1 MPGSAASIGRP
12 RSRRARLPQR
22 PHLVGSTFRCRAGFT
37 LVELLVVIAI
47 IAVLIGLLLPA
58 VQSAREAARRSSCQN
73 NLKQVG
79 NALQLHHGARGVF
92 PASIEDNVPT
102 YATGAGS
109 GSAADNIT
117 GLGWASAILPY
128 MEQADLFDR
137 LVGVTTDA
145 TTGLR
150 LNWQSPADAI
160 ARTPIAAFVCPSDGA
175 TGLLNSRK
183 SSYGKCNYLANAGTN
198 AARDN
203 LGVMFINSKVNMR
216 DVSDGTSKTMLAA
229 ERSTRAESGN
239 IRNCGGSNCT
249 WQGGIWIGGRL
260 TTPQPWTPGVVVWDV
275 ESFGGAGV
283 PATLMVN
290 RSTAT
295 WGHDWGNSSDHPG
308 GMQALYCDGRI
319 GFLSDN
325 IAEETY
331 RRLRHR
337 SDGLVVEAD

>member
-1 MPGSAASIGRP
+1 
-12 RSRRARLPQR
+12 
-22 PHLVGSTFRCRAGFT
+22 
-37 LVELLVVIAI
+37 
-47 IAVLIGLLLPA
+47 
-58 VQSAREAARRSSCQN
+58 
-73 NLKQVG
+73 
-79 NALQLHHGARGVF
+79 
-92 PASIEDNVPT
+92 
-102 YATGAGS
+102 
-109 GSAADNIT
+109 
-117 GLGWASAILPY
+117 
-128 MEQADLFDR
+128 
-137 LVGVTTDA
+137 
-145 TTGLR
+145 
-150 LNWQSPADAI
+150 
-160 ARTPIAAFVCPSDGA
+160 
-175 TGLLNSRK
+175 
-183 SSYGKCNYLANAGTN
+183 
-198 AARDN
+198 
-203 LGVMFINSKVNMR
+203 MFINSKVNMR

-239 IRNCGGSNCT
+239 VRSCGGSNCT

-260 TTPQPWTPGVVVWDV
+260 TTPQGWTPGVIVWDV

-337 SDGLVVEAD
+337 SDGLVVEAN